1 MKIYKWNYLKN
12 KLIMF
17 DPDFFPT
24 PEKVIATMLNG
35 YSLEGKTIL
44 EPSAGK
50 GDIVDFCIGA
60 GAFLIACEKQPELKK
75 LLQTKCNVIEDDF
88 LNLTSDKISH
98 IDMIVMN
105 PPFSKCEQHILHAFE
120 IAPAGCE
127 IISLC
132 NSSMVDNRYSRIR
145 HAVAD
150 IIETNGSY
158 EELGDC
164 FSTAE
169 RKTGVKV
176 SLLRLKKPGTNYNSE
191 FEGFFMEDDP
201 EEVGENGLMPYNFVR
216 DLVNRYVAA
225 VKIFDQQLVWAVQMN
240 NLTSSFFSSQLSF
253 SCTNDQTPVH
263 RNEFKKDLQKSA
275 WKYVF
280 KKMNM
285 QKFTTKGLEKE
296 INKFVE
302 QQTAIPFT
310 MKNIYR
316 MIEIVIG
323 THKERMDKAILEV
336 FDRITY
342 YHADNRYHV
351 EGWKTNS
358 HYLIGQKF
366 IMPYIAESD
375 YSGGMKC
382 THHDIS
388 HIDDM
393 VKALCFIT
401 GQNYDNYESL
411 WHFMNCKVMAESGYP
426 RNYVKYEWNTWYDW
440 GFFEIKGFKKGTMH
454 FKFKDLDVWAKFNQH
469 VSRLKGYPL
478 FEGKEETEY
487 QKRNNGKNNKKEAA

>member
-1 MKIYKWNYLKN
+1 
-12 KLIMF
+12 MF

-24 PEKVIATMLNG
+24 PQNVIATMLNG

-50 GDIVDFCIGA
+50 GNIVDFCIGA

-75 LLQTKCNVIEDDF
+75 ILQTKCNVIEDDF
-88 LNLTSDKISH
+88 LTLTSDRISH

-176 SLLRLKKPGTNYNSE
+176 SLLRLKKPGTNYNAE

-201 EEVGENGLMPYNFVR
+201 EEIGENGLMPYNFVR

-225 VKIFDQQLVWAVQMN
+225 VKIYDEQLNAAVKMN
-240 NLTSSFFSSQLSF
+240 NLTSAFYSSKFSF
-253 SCTNDQTPVH
+253 SCTEKEKPVH
-263 RNEFKKDLQKSA
+263 RNEFKKDLQKAA
-275 WKYVF
+275 WEFVF

-285 QKFTTKGLEKE
+285 QKYTTKGLKSE

-302 QQTAIPFT
+302 QQTNVPFT
-310 MKNIYR
+310 MRNIYK
-316 MIEIVIG
+316 MLEIIIG

-336 FDRITY
+336 FDRLTM
-342 YHADNRYHV
+342 YHSDNRFHV
-351 EGWKTNS
+351 EGWKSNS

-366 IMPYIAESD
+366 VLPYMAAPES
-375 YSGGMKC
+375 GRMRL
-382 THHDIS
+382 THSEQNPSIVE
-388 HIDDM
+388 DM
-393 VKALCFIT
+393 IKALCYIT
-401 GQNYDNYESL
+401 GKNYDDYESL
-411 WHFMNCKVMAESGYP
+411 WNFLNNKQVPGSHYYSHD
-426 RNYVKYEWNTWYDW
+426 YVKYEWNTWYDW

-487 QKRNNGKNNKKEAA
+487 QKRNNGKITKKEAA

>member
-1 MKIYKWNYLKN
+1 
-12 KLIMF
+12 MF

-24 PEKVIATMLNG
+24 PENVIATMLNG

-60 GAFLIACEKQPELKK
+60 GAFLIACEKQAELKK
-75 LLQTKCNVIEDDF
+75 ILQTKCNVIEDDF
-88 LNLTSDKISH
+88 LNLTSDRISH

-132 NSSMVDNRYSRIR
+132 NSSMVDNKYSRIR
-145 HAVAD
+145 QAVAD
-150 IIETNGSY
+150 IIEANGSY

-164 FSTAE
+164 FATAE
-169 RKTGVKV
+169 RKTGVNV

-225 VKIFDQQLVWAVQMN
+225 VKIYDEQLNAAVKMN
-240 NLTSSFFSSQLSF
+240 NLTSSFYSSKFSF
-253 SCTNDQTPVH
+253 SCTEQEKPVH

-280 KKMNM
+280 NKMNM
-285 QKFTTKGLEKE
+285 RKFTTKGLEKE

-336 FDRITY
+336 FDRLTM
-342 YHADNRYHV
+342 YHDDNRYHV
-351 EGWKTNS
+351 EGWKSNS

-366 IMPYIAESD
+366 IMPYISESD

-401 GQNYDNYESL
+401 GQNYDDFESL
-411 WHFMNCKVMAESGYP
+411 WHFMNCKKLNGS
-426 RNYVKYEWNTWYDW
+426 YVKYHWNTWYDW

-478 FEGKEETEY
+478 FEGKEETKY
-487 QKRNNGKNNKKEAA
+487 QKRNNGKSNKKEAA

>member
-1 MKIYKWNYLKN
+1 
-12 KLIMF
+12 MF

-24 PEKVIATMLNG
+24 PKNVIETMLNG

-60 GAFLIACEKQPELKK
+60 GAHLIACEKQPELRSI
-75 LLQTKCNVIEDDF
+75 LNTKCKVIADDF
-88 LNLTSDKISH
+88 LTVISDQVSH

-120 IAPAGCE
+120 IAPAGCG

-132 NSSMVDNRYSRIR
+132 NSAMVDNKYSNIR
-145 HAVAD
+145 HQVAD
-150 IIETNGSY
+150 IIEINGSY

-169 RKTGVKV
+169 RKTNVKV

-191 FEGFFMEDDP
+191 FEGFFMEEDP
-201 EEVGENGLMPYNFVR
+201 EEIGENGLMPYNFVR

-225 VKIFDQQLVWAVQMN
+225 VKIFDEQLVSAVKMN

-253 SCTNDQTPVH
+253 SCTNEQTPVH

-275 WKYVF
+275 WEFVF

-285 QKFTTKGLEKE
+285 QKFTTKGLKDE

-316 MIEIVIG
+316 MIEIIIG
-323 THKERMDKAILEV
+323 THNERMDKAIMEV
-336 FDRITY
+336 FDRLTM
-342 YHADNRYHV
+342 HHSDNRYFV

-366 IMPYIAESD
+366 ILPYMVSPD
-375 YSGGMKC
+375 SGMRLSYR
-382 THHDIS
+382 DVYVS
-388 HIDDM
+388 LVEDM
-393 VKALCFIT
+393 VKALCYIT
-401 GQNYDNYESL
+401 GHNYDNYESL
-411 WHFMNCKVMAESGYP
+411 WNFLNNKEVEGSGYP
-426 RNYVKYEWNTWYDW
+426 RQYVKYEWNTWYDW
-440 GFFEIKGFKKGTMH
+440 GFFQIKGFKKGTMH

-478 FEGKEETEY
+478 FEGKEQTEY
-487 QKRNNGKNNKKEAA
+487 QNRNTGKSSKKTAA